1 MFHANAWG
9 IAFAAPMVGTKLV
22 LPGAKMDAASICDLM
37 RDEGVTI
44 SAAVPTVWI
53 DAIARLREQGK
64 GQLRRVMI
72 GGAAVPRWMA
82 EALDDLGISLCQG
95 WGMTEMSPLGTT
107 SVVCPGMVGFFRAL
121 RVDYAIKQGVPFYGC
136 ELRIADEEG
145 NSLPH
150 DGETS
155 GRIMVRGPA
164 CVGEYFN
171 GAGGNVLD
179 PQGWFDT
186 GAVGTVDAFHYVS
199 LTDRSKDVIK
209 SGGEWISS
217 VQLENEAASHPG
229 VREAAA
235 IGVPDQRWS
244 ERPLLVV
251 VRNEGSTVTP
261 ADIAEWLGTRV
272 AKWWIPER
280 IEFVDALP
288 HTATG
293 KLDKKVL
300 RKRYATEDVRAA

>member
-1 MFHANAWG
+1 MEDM
-9 IAFAAPMVGTKLV
+9 P
-22 LPGAKMDAASICDLM
+22 
-37 RDEGVTI
+37 REE
-44 SAAVPTVWI
+44 WI
-53 DAIARLREQGK
+53 DYTIR
-64 GQLRRVMI
+64 
-72 GGAAVPRWMA
+72 
-82 EALDDLGISLCQG
+82 
-95 WGMTEMSPLGTT
+95 
-107 SVVCPGMVGFFRAL
+107 
-121 RVDYAIKQGVPFYGC
+121 QGVPFYGV
-136 ELRIADEEG
+136 EVRIADDEG
-145 NSLPH
+145 HSLPH

-171 GAGGNVLD
+171 GAGGNILD
-179 PQGWFDT
+179 EDGWFET
-186 GAVGTVDAFHYVS
+186 GDVGTIGQWSYVS

-217 VQLENEAASHPG
+217 VTLENEAASHPG

-235 IGVPDQRWS
+235 IGVPDAKWS

-251 VRNEGSTVTP
+251 VRKDGCTVGP
-261 ADIAEWLGTRV
+261 ADITEWLSSRV

-300 RKRYATEDVRAA
+300 RQRFTG